1 MVRVWQ
7 RTPYAYFVSNK
18 KTQVDEG
25 RMLRKIKIGKRL
37 AVIFSLMVLLSILV
51 GSVAMF
57 RFSETE
63 TNINNIADRRLPA
76 SLLAG
81 DMNRE
86 FLLIRLYTVN
96 MLHAS
101 SEADRQVQR
110 NALQEA
116 MRNYQQASD
125 SAATFHKTVAGSAV
139 FSQAV
144 TAKQQYDQ
152 LHQQMLSLI
161 NQGQLEQAEQFRHQ
175 GLNDTA
181 RKVTDALMAVSHYQ
195 QTTAN
200 QQADSAK
207 HSIGLAFMNM
217 IVIVVIAVIVA
228 LVLGLMLSRSLVRPM
243 QAAVL
248 ISQKIAAGE
257 LNQVFHDDEPDE
269 AGEMIRA
276 MAQMQQQ
283 LKTTV
288 HEINQSS
295 SQLAAT
301 SEELSVVTEQS
312 SRTLHQQSEELEQGA
327 TAVTELTTAIEEVA
341 RSAAS
346 TSRDSEIAN
355 DKARQGQERV
365 NHTIQTI
372 QTLDSELQSSRHG
385 IEKLADR
392 VKDIGSVLSVIRAIA
407 EQTNLLALNAAIEA
421 ARAGD
426 SGRGFAVVADEVRA
440 LAHRTQESTK
450 EIERMMHAVQAET
463 HNTVESMN
471 SCSGKA
477 TETLQIARQAGEALE
492 LIAEA
497 ISQISD
503 QNLTIA
509 SAAEQQATVA
519 REVDRN
525 LVNIRDLSVQT
536 SAGANETQASSAE
549 LARLAQTLSEL
560 VNHFRV

>member
-1 MVRVWQ
+1 MQ
-7 RTPYAYFVSNK
+7 L
-18 KTQVDEG
+18 DEEL
-25 RMLRKIKIGKRL
+25 MLRKIKIGKRL
-37 AVIFSLMVLLSILV
+37 AVVFTLMVLLSVIV

-63 TNINNIADRRLPA
+63 TNIHNIADRRLPA

-86 FLLIRLYTVN
+86 FLLVRLYTLNVMYAN
-96 MLHAS
+96 S
-101 SEADRQVQR
+101 DADRQSAQTT
-110 NALQEA
+110 LQNA
-116 MRNYQQASD
+116 MRSYQQASD
-125 SAATFHKTVAGSAV
+125 SAAAFHKTAAGSAV
-139 FSQAV
+139 FNQVV

-152 LHQQMLSLI
+152 LHQQLLALI

-175 GLNDTA
+175 GINEAA
-181 RKVTDALMAVSHYQ
+181 RKVTDSLNAVAHYQ

-200 QQADSAK
+200 QQAESAK
-207 HSIGLAFMNM
+207 HSIQLATMNM
-217 IVIVVIAVIVA
+217 ITIMAIAVIVA
-228 LVLGLMLSRSLVRPM
+228 VILGLMLSRSLVRPM

-248 ISQKIAAGE
+248 IAQKITAGE
-257 LNQVFHDDEPDE
+257 LNQKFHDEEPDE

-283 LKTTV
+283 LQKTV

-426 SGRGFAVVADEVRA
+426 SGRGFAVVAD
-440 LAHRTQESTK
+440 Q
-450 EIERMMHAVQAET
+450 
-463 HNTVESMN
+463 
-471 SCSGKA
+471 GKI
-477 TETLQIARQAGEALE
+477 T
-492 LIAEA
+492 
-497 ISQISD
+497 
-503 QNLTIA
+503 
-509 SAAEQQATVA
+509 
-519 REVDRN
+519 
-525 LVNIRDLSVQT
+525 NI
-536 SAGANETQASSAE
+536 
-549 LARLAQTLSEL
+549 
-560 VNHFRV
+560 

>member
-1 MVRVWQ
+1 
-7 RTPYAYFVSNK
+7 
-18 KTQVDEG
+18 
-25 RMLRKIKIGKRL
+25 MLRKIKIGKRL
-37 AVIFSLMVLLSILV
+37 AIIFTLMVLLSVIV

-57 RFSETE
+57 RFAQTE
-63 TNINNIADRRLPA
+63 TNLNNIADRRLPA
-76 SLLAG
+76 SLLTG

-86 FLLIRLYTVN
+86 FLLIRLYTLNVLYAN
-96 MLHAS
+96 
-101 SEADRQVQR
+101 SETDRQQR
-110 NALQEA
+110 RSALQEA

-125 SAATFHKTVAGSAV
+125 NAAV
-139 FSQAV
+139 FHQTAEGNRIFSQV
-144 TAKQQYDQ
+144 ITAKQQYDQ
-152 LHQQMLSLI
+152 LHLQLLALI
-161 NQGQLEQAEQFRHQ
+161 EQGQLEQAEEFRHQ
-175 GLNDTA
+175 RLNDVA
-181 RKVTDALMAVSHYQ
+181 RNVTEALNAVAKYQ

-200 QQADSAK
+200 QQAESAK
-207 HSIGLAFMNM
+207 HSIGLAVMNM
-217 IVIVVIAVIVA
+217 IVVVAIAVIIAV
-228 LVLGLMLSRSLVRPM
+228 VLGLMLSRSLVRPM
-243 QAAVL
+243 QAAVI
-248 ISQKIAAGE
+248 ISQKIAGGE
-257 LNQVFHDDEPDE
+257 LNQNFHDDEPDE

-283 LKTTV
+283 LKSTV

-365 NHTIQTI
+365 NHTINTI
-372 QTLDSELQSSRHG
+372 QALDGELQSSRNG

-392 VKDIGSVLSVIRAIA
+392 VKDIGSVLGVIRAIA

-450 EIERMMHAVQAET
+450 EIERMMHAVQTET

-477 TETLQIARQAGEALE
+477 TETLQIARQAGEALQ

-497 ISQISD
+497 IGQISE

-509 SAAEQQATVA
+509 SAAEEQATVA

>member
-1 MVRVWQ
+1 
-7 RTPYAYFVSNK
+7 
-18 KTQVDEG
+18 
-25 RMLRKIKIGKRL
+25 MLRKVKIGKRL
-37 AVIFSLMVLLSILV
+37 AVVLSLMVLLSIVV

-57 RFSETE
+57 RFAQTE
-63 TNINNIADRRLPA
+63 KNINNIADRRLPA

-81 DMNRE
+81 DMIRE
-86 FLLIRLYTVN
+86 FLLIRLHTLNLMYANSDAAQQSAQTS
-96 MLHAS
+96 L
-101 SEADRQVQR
+101 Q
-110 NALQEA
+110 NAI
-116 MRNYQQASD
+116 RNYNK
-125 SAATFHKTVAGSAV
+125 SAEDAAEFHKTPAGGAV
-139 FSQAV
+139 FGQAV
-144 TAKQQYDQ
+144 TAKQQYDK
-152 LHQQMLSLI
+152 LHQQLLTFI
-161 NQGQLEQAEQFRHQ
+161 ELDQLAQAEQFRYQ
-175 GLNDTA
+175 GLNDA
-181 RKVTDALMAVSHYQ
+181 AFKVSETLAAVANYQ
-195 QTTAN
+195 QITAD
-200 QQADSAK
+200 QQAGNAK
-207 HSIGLAFMNM
+207 SGIRLATMNM
-217 IVIVVIAVIVA
+217 IIIIVIAVVVA
-228 LVLGLMLSRSLVRPM
+228 LSLGLMLSRSLVRPM
-243 QAAVL
+243 QTAVF
-248 ISQKIAAGE
+248 IAQKISAGE
-257 LNQVFHDDEPDE
+257 LNNKFDDKEPDE

-283 LKTTV
+283 LQKTV
-288 HEINQSS
+288 HEINHSS

-346 TSRDSEIAN
+346 ASRDSEVAN

-365 NHTIQTI
+365 NNTIQTI
-372 QTLDSELQSSRHG
+372 QALDGELQSSRQG

-392 VKDIGSVLSVIRAIA
+392 VKDIGSVLEVIRAIA

-477 TETLQIARQAGEALE
+477 TETLQVARQAGEALQ

-497 ISQISD
+497 IGQISD

-509 SAAEQQATVA
+509 SAAEEQATVA

>member
-1 MVRVWQ
+1 
-7 RTPYAYFVSNK
+7 
-18 KTQVDEG
+18 
-25 RMLRKIKIGKRL
+25 MLRRIKIGKRL
-37 AVIFSLMVLLSILV
+37 AVVFTLMVLLSIVV
-51 GSVAMF
+51 GIVAKV
-57 RFSETE
+57 RFAETG
-63 TNINNIADRRLPA
+63 TNIDDIADRRLPA
-76 SLLAG
+76 SLVAG
-81 DMNRE
+81 EMNRE
-86 FLLIRLYTVN
+86 FLLIRLYTANV
-96 MLHAS
+96 LYAP
-101 SEADRQVQR
+101 ADAERQLR
-110 NALQEA
+110 RATLQDA
-116 MRNYQQASD
+116 MRSYEQASD
-125 SAATFHKTVAGSAV
+125 RAAVFHQSVAGKAV
-139 FSQAV
+139 FNQAI

-152 LHQQMLSLI
+152 LHRQLLTLI
-161 NQGQLEQAEQFRHQ
+161 DQGQFVQAEELRHKS
-175 GLNDTA
+175 LDSVARNVTEALVAIANYHEETA
-181 RKVTDALMAVSHYQ
+181 IKQVA
-195 QTTAN
+195 
-200 QQADSAK
+200 SAK
-207 HSIGLAFMNM
+207 HSIELANMNM
-217 IVIVVIAVIVA
+217 IAIIVVAVIVA
-228 LVLGLMLSRSLVRPM
+228 VILGLMLSRSLVRPM
-243 QAAVL
+243 QEAVG

-257 LNQVFHDDEPDE
+257 LNLTFSDDEPDE

-283 LKTTV
+283 LRKTV
-288 HEINQSS
+288 SEINHSS
-295 SQLAAT
+295 TQLAAT

-312 SRTLHQQSEELEQGA
+312 TRTLHQQSEELEQGA

-365 NHTIQTI
+365 NHTVQTI
-372 QTLDSELQSSRHG
+372 QALDGELQLSRQG
-385 IEKLADR
+385 IEKLAVS
-392 VKDIGSVLSVIRAIA
+392 VKNIGSVLDVIRAIA

-450 EIERMMHAVQAET
+450 EIERMMNAVQAET
-463 HNTVESMN
+463 QNTVESMN

-477 TETLQIARQAGEALE
+477 TETLKIAQQAGEALQ

-497 ISQISD
+497 IAQISD

-525 LVNIRDLSVQT
+525 LVNIRDLSLQT
-536 SAGANETQASSAE
+536 SAGANETQASSTE

>member
-1 MVRVWQ
+1 
-7 RTPYAYFVSNK
+7 
-18 KTQVDEG
+18 
-25 RMLRKIKIGKRL
+25 MLRKLKVGKRL
-37 AVIFSLMVLLSILV
+37 ALVFTLMMLLSVLI
-51 GSVAMF
+51 GGVAIY
-57 RFSETE
+57 RFAETE
-63 TNINNIADRRLPA
+63 KNIDNLADRRLPA

-96 MLHAS
+96 VLYANS
-101 SEADRQVQR
+101 DSDRQLR
-110 NALQEA
+110 RATLQEA

-125 SAATFHKTVAGSAV
+125 RAAVFHQTTAGSAV
-139 FSQAV
+139 FNQVV

-152 LHQQMLSLI
+152 LHQQLLALI
-161 NQGQLEQAEQFRHQ
+161 DQGQLEQAEEFRHK
-175 GLNDTA
+175 GLNDAA
-181 RKVTDALMAVSHYQ
+181 RKVTESLIAVASYQ
-195 QTTAN
+195 QTTATE
-200 QQADSAK
+200 QANHAK
-207 HSIGLAFMNM
+207 HSIELATIDM
-217 IVIVVIAVIVA
+217 IVILVVAIIAA
-228 LVLGLMLSRSLVRPM
+228 LVLGLMLIRSLVRPM
-243 QAAVL
+243 QAAVH
-248 ISQKIAAGE
+248 ISQKIALGE

-269 AGEMIRA
+269 AGEMMRS
-276 MAQMQQQ
+276 MAKMQQQ
-283 LKTTV
+283 LHKTV
-288 HEINQSS
+288 SEINHSS
-295 SQLAAT
+295 TQLAAT

-312 SRTLHQQSEELEQGA
+312 TRILHQQSEELEQGA

-365 NHTIQTI
+365 NHTVQTI
-372 QTLDSELQSSRHG
+372 QALDGELQLSRQG
-385 IEKLADR
+385 IEKLAVS
-392 VKDIGSVLSVIRAIA
+392 VKNIGSVLDVIRAIA

-450 EIERMMHAVQAET
+450 EIERMMHAVQSET
-463 HNTVESMN
+463 QNTVAGMN

-477 TETLQIARQAGEALE
+477 TETLQIAQQAGEALQ

-497 ISQISD
+497 IAQISD

-549 LARLAQTLSEL
+549 LARLAQSLSEL

>member
-1 MVRVWQ
+1 
-7 RTPYAYFVSNK
+7 
-18 KTQVDEG
+18 
-25 RMLRKIKIGKRL
+25 MLRKLKIGRRL
-37 AVIFSLMVLLSILV
+37 AAVFTLMVLLSIIV
-51 GSVAMF
+51 GSVAMY

-63 TNINNIADRRLPA
+63 ANLHNIADRRLPA
-76 SLLAG
+76 SLLVG

-86 FLLIRLYTVN
+86 FLLMRLYTLNV
-96 MLHAS
+96 LYAS
-101 SEADRQVQR
+101 TAADRQQ
-110 NALQEA
+110 AQATLQSA
-116 MRNYQQASD
+116 MRKYSEAENG
-125 SAATFHKTVAGSAV
+125 AAAFHQTAAGSAV
-139 FSQAV
+139 FNQAV

-152 LHQQMLSLI
+152 LHRQLLALMD
-161 NQGQLEQAEQFRHQ
+161 QGQSEQAEQFRHQ
-175 GLNDTA
+175 GINEVA
-181 RKVTDALMAVSHYQ
+181 RKVTEALRAVAAYQ
-195 QTTAN
+195 QTTAH
-200 QQADSAK
+200 QQAESAK
-207 HSIGLAFMNM
+207 HSIELATSNM
-217 IVIVVIAVIVA
+217 IAIVVLAVVLAVA
-228 LVLGLMLSRSLVRPM
+228 LGLMVSRSLVRPM
-243 QAAVL
+243 SAAVS
-248 ISQKIAAGE
+248 ISQRIAAGQ
-257 LNQVFHDDEPDE
+257 LNQSFADDEPDE

-283 LKTTV
+283 LRTTV
-288 HEINQSS
+288 HEINHSS

-301 SEELSVVTEQS
+301 SEELSAVTEQS

-365 NHTIQTI
+365 NDTIDTIQA
-372 QTLDSELQSSRHG
+372 LDSELQSSRLG
-385 IEKLADR
+385 IEKLAAR
-392 VKDIGSVLSVIRAIA
+392 VKDIGSVLDVIRAIA

-463 HNTVESMN
+463 HNTVESMS

-477 TETLQIARQAGEALE
+477 TETLQIAQQAGEALQ

-497 ISQISD
+497 IGQISD

-525 LVNIRDLSVQT
+525 LVNIRDLSLQT

-549 LARLAQTLSEL
+549 LARLAQSLSEL
-560 VNHFRV
+560 INHFRV

>member
-1 MVRVWQ
+1 
-7 RTPYAYFVSNK
+7 
-18 KTQVDEG
+18 
-25 RMLRKIKIGKRL
+25 MLRKLKIGKRL
-37 AVIFSLMVLLSILV
+37 AVVFTLMVLLSVVI
-51 GSVAMF
+51 GSVAMY

-63 TNINNIADRRLPA
+63 TNISNIAERRLPA

-96 MLHAS
+96 VLYANTD
-101 SEADRQVQR
+101 ADRQIR
-110 NALQEA
+110 RATLQEA
-116 MRNYQQASD
+116 IRNYQQASD
-125 SAATFHKTVAGSAV
+125 RAAAFHQTTEGNAV
-139 FSQAV
+139 FSKV
-144 TAKQQYDQ
+144 LTAKQEYDQ
-152 LHQQMLSLI
+152 LQQQLLALVD
-161 NQGQLEQAEQFRHQ
+161 QGQLEQAEQFRHQ
-175 GLNDTA
+175 GINDAA
-181 RKVTDALMAVSHYQ
+181 RKVTEALIAVATYQ

-200 QQADSAK
+200 RQATNAK
-207 HSIGLAFMNM
+207 HSIELAMETM
-217 IVIVVIAVIVA
+217 LVIVVITIVLAVI
-228 LVLGLMLSRSLVRPM
+228 LGLMLIRSLVRPM
-243 QAAVL
+243 QEAVQ

-269 AGEMIRA
+269 AGEMIRS

-283 LKTTV
+283 LRKTV
-288 HEINQSS
+288 NEINHSS

-312 SRTLHQQSEELEQGA
+312 TRTLHQQSEELEQGA

-355 DKARQGQERV
+355 DRARQGQERV
-365 NHTIQTI
+365 NHTVQTI
-372 QTLDSELQSSRHG
+372 QALDGELQLSRQG
-385 IEKLADR
+385 IEKLAVS
-392 VKDIGSVLSVIRAIA
+392 VKNIGSVLDVIRAIA

-450 EIERMMHAVQAET
+450 EIERMMHAVQTET
-463 HNTVESMN
+463 QNTVAGMN

-477 TETLQIARQAGEALE
+477 TETLQIAQQAGEALQ

-497 ISQISD
+497 IAQISD